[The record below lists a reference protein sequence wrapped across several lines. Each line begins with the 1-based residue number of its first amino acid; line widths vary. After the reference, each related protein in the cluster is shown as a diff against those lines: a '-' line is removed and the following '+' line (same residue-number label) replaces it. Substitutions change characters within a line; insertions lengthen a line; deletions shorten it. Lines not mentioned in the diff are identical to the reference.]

1 MSKFILAARACL
13 LASAPAGADLY
24 VVVNTAN
31 PVRALT
37 TQEVSAL
44 YLGRAHSFPTGE
56 FALIFDHPRDSPL
69 RERFFRRVVGM
80 SVAQANTYWSRLM
93 FAGQEMPPQQLPNE
107 QAVID
112 IVHRNPGAIGYL
124 GSAPPRDSGLRS
136 VLEVKE

>member
-1 MSKFILAARACL
+1 MSKLILAALACV
-13 LASAPAGADLY
+13 LATSPASADLY

-31 PVRALT
+31 PVRAMSP
-37 TQEVSAL
+37 QEVAAL
-44 YLGRAHSFPTGE
+44 YLGRSHSFPSGE
-56 FALIFDHPRDSPL
+56 FALIFDHPRDSAL

-80 SVAQANTYWSRLM
+80 SVNQANTYWSRLM
-93 FAGQEMPPQQLPNE
+93 FAGQEIPPQQLPNE

-112 IVHRNPGAIGYL
+112 IVRRNPGAIGYL

>member
-13 LASAPAGADLY
+13 LASGPAGADLY

-69 RERFFRRVVGM
+69 
-80 SVAQANTYWSRLM
+80 Q
-93 FAGQEMPPQQLPNE
+93 

-112 IVHRNPGAIGYL
+112 IVRRNPGAIGYL
-124 GSAPPRDSGLRS
+124 GSTPPRDSGLRS